1 MSSMTIRIIGI
12 IWLDSVIEK
21 INAKHSVSCEEVCQ
35 VLQGKAM
42 FRFVEKGHRPGENVY
57 AALGRTKAGRFI
69 IVFFIY
75 KSDHRILILTAR
87 NMTGAERKRYEK
99 K

>member
-1 MSSMTIRIIGI
+1 MKINGI

-21 INAKHSVSCEEVCQ
+21 INTKHNVSCEEVCQ
-35 VLQGKAM
+35 TLQGRAV
-42 FRFVEKGHRPGENVY
+42 FRFVEKGHRLNENVY
-57 AALGRTKAGRFI
+57 PALGRTKGGRYL

-75 KSDHRILILTAR
+75 KSDHRILVLTAR
-87 NMTGAERKRYEK
+87 DMTAPERKRYEK

>member
-1 MSSMTIRIIGI
+1 MTIKINGI

-21 INAKHSVSCEEVCQ
+21 ISIKHGVSCEEIRQ
-35 VLQGKAM
+35 ILQKRTM
-42 FRFVEKGHRPGENVY
+42 FRFIEKGHRTNENVY
-57 AALGRTKAGRFI
+57 AALGQTEAGRYM

-87 NMTGAERKRYEK
+87 DMTVAERRRYEK

>member
-1 MSSMTIRIIGI
+1 MRINGI

-21 INAKHSVSCEEVCQ
+21 ISTKHSVSCEEVCQ
-35 VLQGKAM
+35 ILQRRAM

-57 AALGRTKAGRFI
+57 AALGRTKPGRYLV
-69 IVFFIY
+69 VFFVY

-87 NMTGAERKRYEK
+87 DMTVAERKRYEK

>member
-1 MSSMTIRIIGI
+1 MKINGI

-21 INAKHSVSCEEVCQ
+21 ISIKHGVSCEEIRQ
-35 VLQGKAM
+35 ILQKRTM
-42 FRFVEKGHRPGENVY
+42 FRFIEKGHRTNENVY
-57 AALGRTKAGRFI
+57 AALGQTEAGRYM

-87 NMTGAERKRYEK
+87 DMTVAERRRYEK

>member
-1 MSSMTIRIIGI
+1 MTIRINGI

-21 INAKHSVSCEEVCQ
+21 ISTKHHVSCEEVCQ
-35 VLQGKAM
+35 VLLGRAK

-57 AALGRTKAGRFI
+57 AALGQTQAGRYLV
-69 IVFFIY
+69 VFFIY
-75 KSDHRILILTAR
+75 KSDHRILILTVR
-87 NMTGAERKRYEK
+87 DMTAAERKCYEK